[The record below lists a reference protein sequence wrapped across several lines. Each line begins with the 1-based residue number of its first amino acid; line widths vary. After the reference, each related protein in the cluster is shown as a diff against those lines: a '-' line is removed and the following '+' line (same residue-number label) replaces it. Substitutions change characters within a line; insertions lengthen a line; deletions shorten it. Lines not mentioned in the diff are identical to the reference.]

1 MARKPNYGF
10 ERRER
15 ERLKAEKKATRAAA
29 KKEAKKLKAEQA
41 EQANQA
47 DTEVEGE
54 SSPSLDR

>member
-41 EQANQA
+41 GQSKQP
-47 DTEVEGE
+47 DTEIEGE